1 MNEGKNPA
9 DRSKLGKAK
18 RHILTDKKA
27 IPLSTVITSAS
38 IHDIKVVT
46 NVIDNSVVR
55 QPSLSYFRKDKRRKY
70 YLGHLC
76 LDRKHIILN
85 QSNKK

>member
-1 MNEGKNPA
+1 MTEGKNPT

-46 NVIDNSVVR
+46 NVIDNSVII
-55 QPSLSYFRKDKRRKY
+55 QTSLSYFRKDKRKY

>member
-1 MNEGKNPA
+1 MTEGKNPA

-38 IHDIKVVT
+38 IHNIKVVT
-46 NVIDNSVVR
+46 NVIDNSVIR

>member
-1 MNEGKNPA
+1 MTEGKNPA

>member
-1 MNEGKNPA
+1 MTEGKNPT

-46 NVIDNSVVR
+46 NVIDNSVIR

>member
-38 IHDIKVVT
+38 IHNIKVVT
-46 NVIDNSVVR
+46 NVIDNSVIR